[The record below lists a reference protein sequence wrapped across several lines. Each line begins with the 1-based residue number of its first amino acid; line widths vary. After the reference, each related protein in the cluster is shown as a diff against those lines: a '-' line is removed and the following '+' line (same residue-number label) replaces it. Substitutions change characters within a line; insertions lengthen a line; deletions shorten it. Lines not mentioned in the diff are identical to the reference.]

1 MRIRNFFPRTL
12 FNRLIIIILLPLL
25 IVQLLTVTVFYVR
38 HWNTVT
44 RHMAQ
49 NLVADLSAIISQ
61 IEDVNNPVNSKL
73 ISLSQKLNL
82 NISWVEEKKIPEFLF
97 STNTYAE
104 KAFKKSMD
112 QTISLPFK
120 SDFISDEDYITIEV
134 QIEKGVL
141 VFKFNKKR
149 VFSSTSWIFVS
160 WSIGSSLFL
169 FALTLLFVSA
179 QVRPIKRL
187 ARTAYNLGIG
197 KQINNI
203 PITGAN
209 EVRLATRSVISM
221 ASRIRNQMNER
232 TEMLAGVSHDL
243 RTPLTRLKLQLAMLP
258 SNSEITSMSKDIEE
272 MEIMIN
278 DYLSFAKDNV
288 TENFSKLNLSIFFKE
303 LIKNHISSKFNIK
316 LFIPDT
322 KIEFNLRKQS
332 FKRSILNIIENSKR
346 YSKNIEINIKKTED
360 SLVIFIDD
368 DGPGIKKQ
376 DRENALRPFYRLETS
391 RNKNTGGT
399 GLGLSIAN
407 NIILSHGG
415 KLELL
420 SSPLGG
426 LRVKLSL
433 PQ

>member
-1 MRIRNFFPRTL
+1 
-12 FNRLIIIILLPLL
+12 
-25 IVQLLTVTVFYVR
+25 
-38 HWNTVT
+38 
-44 RHMAQ
+44 
-49 NLVADLSAIISQ
+49 
-61 IEDVNNPVNSKL
+61 
-73 ISLSQKLNL
+73 
-82 NISWVEEKKIPEFLF
+82 
-97 STNTYAE
+97 
-104 KAFKKSMD
+104 MD
-112 QTISLPFK
+112 QKIALPFK
-120 SDFISDEDYITIEV
+120 SDFISDEDFITVEV
-134 QIEKGVL
+134 ELEKGIL
-141 VFKFNKKR
+141 IFRFNKKR

-197 KQINNI
+197 KQIKNI

-243 RTPLTRLKLQLAMLP
+243 RTPLTRLKLQLSMLP
-258 SNSEITSMSKDIEE
+258 KNSEITSMNSDIEE
-272 MEIMIN
+272 METMIN

-288 TENFSKLNLSIFFKE
+288 AENFSKINLRKFFNE
-303 LIKNHISSKFNIK
+303 IIKHYNSAKFNIK
-316 LFIPDT
+316 LTISGT
-322 KIEFNLRKQS
+322 HIEFNLRKQS
-332 FKRSILNIIENSKR
+332 FKRSISNIIENSKR
-346 YSKNIEINIKKTED
+346 YSNNSEISLKKTED
-360 SLVIFIDD
+360 SLIILIDD
-368 DGPGIKKQ
+368 DGPGIDAQ
-376 DRENALRPFYRLETS
+376 DRENAMRPFFRLETS
-391 RNKNTGGT
+391 RNKSTGGT

-426 LRVKLSL
+426 LRVKLSMPL
-433 PQ
+433 

>member
-1 MRIRNFFPRTL
+1 MRLRNFFPRTL
-12 FNRLIIIILLPLL
+12 FNRLLIIILLPLL

-49 NLVADLSAIISQ
+49 NLVADLSAVLSQ
-61 IEDVNNPVNSKL
+61 IEDINNPVNSKL
-73 ISLSQKLNL
+73 INLSQKLNL
-82 NISWVEEKKIPEFLF
+82 SISWEKEKKVPNFLF

-104 KAFKKSMD
+104 KAFKNAMD
-112 QTISLPFK
+112 QKIALPFK
-120 SDFISDEDYITIEV
+120 SDFISDEDFITVEV
-134 QIEKGVL
+134 ELEKGIII
-141 VFKFNKKR
+141 FRFNKKR

-197 KQINNI
+197 KQIKNI

-243 RTPLTRLKLQLAMLP
+243 RTPLTRLKLQLSMLP
-258 SNSEITSMSKDIEE
+258 KNSEITSMNSDIEE
-272 MEIMIN
+272 MENMIN

-288 TENFSKLNLSIFFKE
+288 AEDFSKINLRKFFNE
-303 LIKNHISSKFNIK
+303 IIKHYSSAKFNIK
-316 LFIPDT
+316 LAISGT
-322 KIEFNLRKQS
+322 QIEFNLRKQS
-332 FKRSILNIIENSKR
+332 FKRSISNIIENSKR
-346 YSKNIEINIKKTED
+346 YSNNTEISLKKTED
-360 SLVIFIDD
+360 SLIILIDD
-368 DGPGIKKQ
+368 DGPGIDVQ
-376 DRENALRPFYRLETS
+376 DRENAMRPFFRLETS
-391 RNKNTGGT
+391 RNKSTGGT
-399 GLGLSIAN
+399 GLGLSITN

-426 LRVKLSL
+426 LRVKLSIPL
-433 PQ
+433 

>member
-1 MRIRNFFPRTL
+1 M
-12 FNRLIIIILLPLL
+12 
-25 IVQLLTVTVFYVR
+25 
-38 HWNTVT
+38 
-44 RHMAQ
+44 
-49 NLVADLSAIISQ
+49 
-61 IEDVNNPVNSKL
+61 
-73 ISLSQKLNL
+73 
-82 NISWVEEKKIPEFLF
+82 
-97 STNTYAE
+97 
-104 KAFKKSMD
+104 
-112 QTISLPFK
+112 
-120 SDFISDEDYITIEV
+120 
-134 QIEKGVL
+134 
-141 VFKFNKKR
+141 
-149 VFSSTSWIFVS
+149 
-160 WSIGSSLFL
+160 
-169 FALTLLFVSA
+169 LFVSA

-368 DGPGIKKQ
+368 DGPGINKQ

>member
-1 MRIRNFFPRTL
+1 MGRR
-12 FNRLIIIILLPLL
+12 
-25 IVQLLTVTVFYVR
+25 
-38 HWNTVT
+38 
-44 RHMAQ
+44 
-49 NLVADLSAIISQ
+49 
-61 IEDVNNPVNSKL
+61 
-73 ISLSQKLNL
+73 
-82 NISWVEEKKIPEFLF
+82 KKIPEFLF

-112 QTISLPFK
+112 QTVSLPFK

-368 DGPGIKKQ
+368 DGPGINKQ

>member
-1 MRIRNFFPRTL
+1 MY
-12 FNRLIIIILLPLL
+12 
-25 IVQLLTVTVFYVR
+25 FY
-38 HWNTVT
+38 
-44 RHMAQ
+44 
-49 NLVADLSAIISQ
+49 NLVAFFQKKQSFPLRHLGVEICYFDLRFHFL
-61 IEDVNNPVNSKL
+61 L
-73 ISLSQKLNL
+73 ISQKLNL
-82 NISWVEEKKIPEFLF
+82 NISWVEEKKIPEFFF

-134 QIEKGVL
+134 QIEKGAL

-368 DGPGIKKQ
+368 DGPGINKQ